1 MPTNPTTTKPKV
13 IRPQLGFTRLTD
25 DAFMTRVTTIIKGI
39 DGNAKFPTPPVTA
52 ADLKNAAD
60 GLSTSMAAALDG
72 SKKAVAEKRQKR
84 TDLTLLLRALGH
96 YVEIAS
102 AGDEGTLLSSGYE
115 AASTTRNTTPQ
126 PLAQPYIVKVDQG
139 TTGQLLVT
147 AKSVSK
153 ARSYD
158 LRYAVVGTG
167 GVIGQY
173 TTVTIPTVKQA
184 QSFTPLPPGTLYTF
198 QVRAYGK
205 LGYTDWSDSVMR
217 MVI

>member
-1 MPTNPTTTKPKV
+1 MSTNPTTTKPKV
-13 IRPQLGFTRLTD
+13 VRPQLGFTRLTD

-39 DGNAKFPTPPVTA
+39 DGNAKFPAPPITA

-60 GLSTSMAAALDG
+60 DLSTSMAAAKDG
-72 SKKAVAEKRQKR
+72 SKKAVADKKQKR
-84 TDLTLLLRALGH
+84 ADLTLHLRALGH
-96 YVEIAS
+96 YVEAAS
-102 AGDEGTLLSSGYE
+102 AGDAATLLSSGYE
-115 AASTTRNTTPQ
+115 LASTTRNTTPQ
-126 PLAQPYIVKVDQG
+126 PVAQPYIVKVDQG
-139 TTGQLLVT
+139 NTGQLLVKV
-147 AKSVSK
+147 KSVSK

-158 LRYAVVGTG
+158 LHCAVVGPG

-173 TTVTIPTVKQA
+173 TTVTIPSVKEA
-184 QSFTPLPPGTLYTF
+184 QSFTGLPPGTLYTF

>member
-1 MPTNPTTTKPKV
+1 MSTNPTTTKPKV
-13 IRPQLGFTRLTD
+13 VRPQLGFTRLTD

-39 DGNAKFPTPPVTA
+39 DGNAKFPAPPITA
-52 ADLKNAAD
+52 ADLRNAAD

-72 SKKAVAEKRQKR
+72 SKKAVAEKKQQRA
-84 TDLTLLLRALGH
+84 DLTLLLRALGH

-102 AGDEGTLLSSGYE
+102 AGDGGTLLSSGYE
-115 AASTTRNTTPQ
+115 VASTTRNTTPQ
-126 PLAQPYIVKVDQG
+126 PLAQPYIVKVVQG
-139 TTGQLLVT
+139 ITGQLLVT
-147 AKSVSK
+147 VKPVSK

-158 LRYAVVGTG
+158 LRYAVVGGG

-173 TTVTIPTVKQA
+173 TTVTIPSVKQA
-184 QSFTPLPPGTLYTF
+184 QSFTALAPGTLYTF

-205 LGYTDWSDSVMR
+205 LGFTDWSDSVMR